1 MAEDVT
7 KKCRLQVMI
16 VSDREPALMNA
27 IQNLRKRYTDA
38 ELLKEGLRCLA
49 KREGLLTIANSE
61 EATA

>member
-1 MAEDVT
+1 
-7 KKCRLQVMI
+7 MI